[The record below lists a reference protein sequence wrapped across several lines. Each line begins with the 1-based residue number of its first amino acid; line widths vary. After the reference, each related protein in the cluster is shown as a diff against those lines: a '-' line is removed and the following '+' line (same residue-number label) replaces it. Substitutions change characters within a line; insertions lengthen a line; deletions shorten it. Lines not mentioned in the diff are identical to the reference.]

1 MGFSHRLGH
10 LRLSVMFAEDDDA
23 IRRRFGAQIK
33 AFRKAR
39 GLTQEDVGERA
50 ELSQKYVSELERGN
64 GSPSWKALV
73 GLAHKAFEIT
83 LPALVFGID
92 EDLDTELRELSD
104 IVAGRSLEARR
115 LLLRSIALAVRAGE
129 LAPRMGNAGTDPHE
143 SLRAPGKSRVAR

>member
-1 MGFSHRLGH
+1 
-10 LRLSVMFAEDDDA
+10 MFAEDDDA

-73 GLAHKAFEIT
+73 GRAHKAFEIT

-92 EDLDTELRELSD
+92 EDLEVDIQELSE
-104 IVAGRSLEARR
+104 VLAGWPKEARRYLLQAVR
-115 LLLRSIALAVRAGE
+115 LLLRAG
-129 LAPRMGNAGTDPHE
+129 AG
-143 SLRAPGKSRVAR
+143 SK